1 MGEPAPEHRL
11 PGLRRGPAPAARE
24 TVFFARGF
32 TSLEVEWDP

>member
-1 MGEPAPEHRL
+1 MALPMLIRRL
-11 PGLRRGPAPAARE
+11 PGLRRGAAPAARE